1 MDVGLQMS
9 WARIRNPSRALPS
22 AEDAYELARRRLP
35 RLIFDFID
43 GAAGKGLGSSRNRS
57 AFHEVGLMPSVLA
70 KLGEPSLRTEFLGR
84 SYAMPFGIA
93 PMGMCDLAW
102 PGTDHAFARVAAQQG
117 LPICVSTAS
126 STPLEQMF
134 ELAEGQAWFQLYVTG
149 SIETAMVFV
158 DRAHA
163 AGYRELVL
171 TVDVPRLGRRPRDLR
186 NGFRTPFRF
195 TASNLLDFV
204 THPSWSLGTLMSGIP
219 RMANYEA
226 LPQSGGYDRQA
237 PRIGADWNFLQR
249 LRDLWKGRLI
259 VKGVLSSEDAL
270 RIHALGCDALW
281 ISNHGGRQLESA
293 PATATVLPAIRKI
306 LPRAFPLIVDGGVTC
321 GEDIVKALALGADF
335 AMLGRPFLFASAAV
349 GPAGPGRFAQ
359 TLADEIIVTLA
370 QIGLDRISEV
380 DVSVIAPSPARDFS
394 AQGAM

>member
-1 MDVGLQMS
+1 MS
-9 WARIRNPSRALPS
+9 RTRLRNPSRDLPS
-22 AEDAYELARRRLP
+22 AQDAYELARRRLP

-43 GAAGKGLGSSRNRS
+43 GAAGQGLASGRNRS
-57 AFHEVGLMPSVLA
+57 AFGDIGLMPRVLVDP
-70 KLGEPSLRTEFLGR
+70 GEPSLQTEFLGR
-84 SYAMPFGIA
+84 TYGTPFGIA

-102 PGTDHAFARVAAQQG
+102 PGTDHAFARLAAQKG
-117 LPICVSTAS
+117 FPVCVSTAS
-126 STPLEQMF
+126 STPLERMV

-149 SIETAMVFV
+149 STETALHFV
-158 DRAHA
+158 ERAHA

-195 TASNLLDFV
+195 TASGILDFA
-204 THPSWSLGTLMSGIP
+204 THPRWSLGTLMAGIP
-219 RMANYEA
+219 RMANYDA

-237 PRIGADWNFLQR
+237 ARKGADWAFLQQ

-259 VKGVLSSEDAL
+259 VKGVLSSDDAL
-270 RIHALGCDALW
+270 RIRTLGCDALW

-293 PATATVLPAIRKI
+293 PATAAILPEMRRVLPRE
-306 LPRAFPLIVDGGVTC
+306 FPLIVDGGVTC

-335 AMLGRPFLFASAAV
+335 VMLGRPFLYASAAV
-349 GPAGPGRFAQ
+349 GPEGPQRFAK

-370 QIGLDRISEV
+370 QIGGDRVAGIDS
-380 DVSVIAPSPARDFS
+380 SVLTRLPARDFPD
-394 AQGAM
+394 QDAM